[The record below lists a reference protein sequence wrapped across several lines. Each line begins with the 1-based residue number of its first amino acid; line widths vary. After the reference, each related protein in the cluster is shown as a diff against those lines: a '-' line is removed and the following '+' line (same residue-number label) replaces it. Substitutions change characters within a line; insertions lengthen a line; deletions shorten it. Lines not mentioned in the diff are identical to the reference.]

1 MAAVAH
7 LTKTPEAQEVLL
19 LAVVA
24 VERVV
29 PFIVIMLYLL
39 GRLAGSVAFIP
50 QPKRE
55 AARPQGWARL
65 EPLARPL
72 SDEGRVAAVVAVA
85 IRLELAMLVAQVVRL
100 EEAVA
105 VVVVA
110 LRQEAQEAQAVE
122 AK

>member
-1 MAAVAH
+1 MAVAAPRM
-7 LTKTPEAQEVLL
+7 KTPEAQEVLL

-29 PFIVIMLYLL
+29 PSIAIMLYIL
-39 GRLAGSVAFIP
+39 GRPAGSVAFIP

-55 AARPQGWARL
+55 AARPQEWARL

-72 SDEGRVAAVVAVA
+72 SDEGRVAAAVAVA
-85 IRLELAMLVAQVVRL
+85 IRLELAMLVAQAVRL
-100 EEAVA
+100 AAAAV

-110 LRQEAQEAQAVE
+110 LR
-122 AK
+122 

>member
-1 MAAVAH
+1 
-7 LTKTPEAQEVLL
+7 
-19 LAVVA
+19 
-24 VERVV
+24 
-29 PFIVIMLYLL
+29 MLYLL